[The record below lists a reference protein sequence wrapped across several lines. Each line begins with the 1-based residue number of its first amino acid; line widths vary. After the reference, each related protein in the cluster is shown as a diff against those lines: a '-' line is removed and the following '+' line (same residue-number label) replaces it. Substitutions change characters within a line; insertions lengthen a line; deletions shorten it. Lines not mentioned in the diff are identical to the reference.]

1 MEGKQE
7 ILMIREEKH
16 NEYLHKADGKSLSLK
31 NKKNNKNSNQYN
43 DLQDRNANKNDPKK
57 PPTINLIRHEVSV
70 QLSVVLWWTV
80 LTKK

>member
-57 PPTINLIRHEVSV
+57 PQQSILLDMRFLCNYRWFSGGRY
-70 QLSVVLWWTV
+70 
-80 LTKK
+80 